1 MTRGVFQEYLWIL
14 TLKNILTN
22 HIDISIMPYVSP
34 SCKIKI
40 WLTSSPL
47 SLYSNDSYTYNK
59 YNIRKN
65 PFIYF
70 VFSCWKI
77 SINLMMLGFSIS
89 KNYGSIRRLM
99 VLIIHQPDRHGII
112 IIIQPSEK
120 HSTRKT
126 RGAKILKATCV
137 ALKSR
142 LTYEVRPGY
151 RNVMKV

>member
-40 WLTSSPL
+40 WLTSNPL
-47 SLYSNDSYTYNK
+47 SLYSNDSYTYN
-59 YNIRKN
+59 IQRN

-70 VFSCWKI
+70 VFICWEI
-77 SINLMMLGFSIS
+77 SINLMMSGFSIS

-112 IIIQPSEK
+112 IIIQSSEK

-126 RGAKILKATCV
+126 RRAKILKATCV
-137 ALKSR
+137 EFKSR
-142 LTYEVRPGY
+142 LTFF
-151 RNVMKV
+151 KVKSKK

>member
-1 MTRGVFQEYLWIL
+1 MTKGVFEEYLWILIL

-59 YNIRKN
+59 YNIRKS

-112 IIIQPSEK
+112 IIIQSSEK

-142 LTYEVRPGY
+142 L
-151 RNVMKV
+151 

>member
-59 YNIRKN
+59 YNIRKS

-89 KNYGSIRRLM
+89 KNYGSILRLM

-112 IIIQPSEK
+112 IIIQSSEK

-142 LTYEVRPGY
+142 L
-151 RNVMKV
+151 

>member
-59 YNIRKN
+59 YNIRKS

-89 KNYGSIRRLM
+89 KNYGSILRLM

-112 IIIQPSEK
+112 IIIQSSENTK
-120 HSTRKT
+120 AEKLAEQSS
-126 RGAKILKATCV
+126 LKLLV
-137 ALKSR
+137 SR
-142 LTYEVRPGY
+142 LKVDYEVRPRY